1 MGDHLGRPGAER
13 RDGLLSS
20 STRGKDKRGGW
31 GWILPPQMEKPY
43 LLAQREGR

>member
-20 STRGKDKRGGW
+20 STRGKDKKRGGV
-31 GWILPPQMEKPY
+31 GMDSPPPNGEAIPSRS
-43 LLAQREGR
+43 A